1 MRSSLC
7 LFLASLVAWAQAP
20 SQQPVFRTSSILVR
34 ADVIVT
40 DKNDRRIHGLTPA
53 DFIVKAQG
61 VQQQVSE
68 FEHVLVRSERR
79 NFSLDNPPAPQPR
92 EFSNFGA
99 TAGGRT
105 FVFMI
110 GSISGAYIVQ
120 TKRVLTEF
128 LNTLS
133 PEDLVAVSYQTRSD
147 LGVDFTSDPALIARS
162 FNRVTEAAAGFS
174 AGRAELWF
182 RNVIRS
188 MHGSRHTRR
197 VIVYVSEKPP
207 FLHANPKGRAL
218 DSELTIP
225 NDPTLDLEFTTML
238 GELRR
243 AAQMNIPV
251 YTMDPR
257 GLMAPELALE
267 GPMEQQTPER
277 RKAVN
282 QAVFFDKQSMKT
294 LAENTGGRAFTDSWD
309 GRTAARTLLTDNN
322 DYYVLGIRPEP
333 YNPDGKFHELDIRV
347 RIPGARVR
355 SRQGYVAEPVS
366 KATGPFSE
374 DDALSQGMPGGDL
387 KLVGDAVVEL
397 AAGAPGNVKLALRV
411 RYDDPPVLAQKGDQL
426 TVRWIAIDADA
437 EVRASG
443 EETAQVPATTP
454 VPPGGVPIDIRLEIP
469 RGRSTIRVLVTS
481 AATGTRGW
489 LHIPIQ
495 VTLRR

>member
-1 MRSSLC
+1 MRTSICFLLASSL
-7 LFLASLVAWAQAP
+7 AWAQTP

-53 DFIVKAQG
+53 DFIVRAQG
-61 VQQQVSE
+61 VLQQVSE
-68 FEHVLVRSERR
+68 FEHVLIRSERR

-92 EFSNFGA
+92 QFSNFGA
-99 TAGGRT
+99 TTGGRT

-110 GSISGAYIVQ
+110 GTISGAYIVQ

-133 PEDLVAVSYQTRSD
+133 PDDLVGVSYHSGSH

-162 FNRVTEAAAGFS
+162 FSRVGESIGGVP
-174 AGRAELWF
+174 GRGYEWF
-182 RNVIRS
+182 QNVIRS

-197 VIVYVSEKPP
+197 VIVFVSEKAP
-207 FLHANPKGRAL
+207 FLHANPKDLAL
-218 DSELTIP
+218 DLA
-225 NDPTLDLEFTTML
+225 FTTML
-238 GELRR
+238 GELKR
-243 AAQMNIPV
+243 AAQLNIPI

-309 GRTAARTLLTDNN
+309 GRNAARTLLTDNN

-355 SRQGYVAEPVS
+355 SRQGYIAEPL
-366 KATGPFSE
+366 ATALGPLSE

-387 KLVGDAVVEL
+387 KLVGDAVVEPV
-397 AAGAPGNVKLALRV
+397 AGVPGNVRLALRV
-411 RYDDPPVLAQKGDQL
+411 QYDGPAVLAAKGDEL
-426 TVRWIAIDADA
+426 AVRWIAIDADA
-437 EVRASG
+437 SIRASG

-454 VPPGGVPIDIRLEIP
+454 IPLGGVPVDMRLEIP
-469 RGRSTIRVLVTS
+469 RGRSTIRVVVTS

-495 VTLRR
+495 VTVRK